1 MQRATRA
8 AVGAGLVVLLA
19 ACEEQNAYVPPPPP
33 TVGVAEPV
41 VRDITEYL
49 AATGTLVA
57 SARVEVPARVV
68 GVLQAAHFEPGAMV
82 AAGDLLFTIDP
93 VEYEAAVQ
101 AAEAE
106 LASAEARQTEAR
118 RALDRAEE
126 LIQRGNIS
134 QAAVD
139 EARAAFLTAQA
150 EVLVRQANLTR
161 ARIDLGYT
169 RVVAPIAGRV
179 GRALIDPGNLVG
191 AGQATVLSDITA
203 FDPIH
208 VYFDVNE
215 GELLRLMDRA
225 RAAGRGT
232 EVDGIP
238 VEVGLGDDADY
249 PHLGF
254 VDFADSSV
262 NASSGTL
269 RLRGVL
275 ANPEVPP
282 VLLPGMFARVR
293 MPVGARPG
301 AVLVRESAI
310 GFDQAGRY
318 VLSVGDDGT
327 VAKRLVEVGALVD
340 GLRVIENGLDPGER
354 IVVRGLQRARD
365 GIVVNAQDAAMAARP
380 DAG

>member
-33 TVGVAEPV
+33 TVGVAEPI